1 MPRLLRL
8 VAGPAVEVGGAAPP
22 RISTT
27 GRPLTSEYIAIRQ
40 LSEPHIYYSLLYPGA

>member
-8 VAGPAVEVGGAAPP
+8 VVGPAVEVGGAAP

-27 GRPLTSEYIAIRQ
+27 GRPLTSEYIRQ